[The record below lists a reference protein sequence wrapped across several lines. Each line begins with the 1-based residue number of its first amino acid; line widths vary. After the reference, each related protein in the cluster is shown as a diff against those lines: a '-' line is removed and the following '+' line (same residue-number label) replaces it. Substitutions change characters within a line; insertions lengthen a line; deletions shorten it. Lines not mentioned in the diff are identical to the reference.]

1 MLRSAAKAFLRRK
14 RVALSV
20 VVVAYNMPRE
30 LPRTLHSLS
39 AGYQRHV
46 DADDYEVIV
55 VDNGSTP
62 PVDRATLERLPGNFR
77 LIRIDPAPPSPAR
90 AVNRGLAE
98 AKGEAI
104 GVMIDGARLAT
115 PGLMHFAVHGARL
128 HRRAVVATLN
138 WYLGY
143 DYQRW
148 AMRCGYDQAQ
158 EDALLASIDWPNDGY
173 RLFEIGTVDES
184 CVEGWYHP
192 IAESNA
198 LFMRRAAWEELG
210 GMEERFDL
218 PGGGLVNLDLFRRAL
233 ELSNA
238 RLVLLLGEGTFH
250 QIHGGVASNLPV
262 EQAADGAWARWD
274 GQYQA
279 IRGHRYQWWPKYQHA
294 PTYLGTL
301 PRPVLARMVHA
312 ALSPVRCYA
321 EPPLGRDF
329 DAVGWSVTPLARR
342 ADAAIAAVVAM
353 MRDAFQA
360 GRHGTAVA
368 LARLIRA
375 RAPGDPEA
383 LNLLSLI
390 PGGADQ
396 RPPDAA
402 HFLALAQAHRHLGEE
417 ELAREN
423 YRAALH
429 IEPDLAPARAGL
441 ADIRMPKEAGRK
453 SS

>member
-62 PVDRATLERLPGNFR
+62 PVDRGTLERLPGNFR

-210 GMEERFDL
+210 GMEANGQTVLF
-218 PGGGLVNLDLFRRAL
+218 LDS
-233 ELSNA
+233 ES
-238 RLVLLLGEGTFH
+238 GSTT
-250 QIHGGVASNLPV
+250 QPV
-262 EQAADGAWARWD
+262 TDTD
-274 GQYQA
+274 
-279 IRGHRYQWWPKYQHA
+279 
-294 PTYLGTL
+294 
-301 PRPVLARMVHA
+301 
-312 ALSPVRCYA
+312 S
-321 EPPLGRDF
+321 
-329 DAVGWSVTPLARR
+329 
-342 ADAAIAAVVAM
+342 
-353 MRDAFQA
+353 
-360 GRHGTAVA
+360 
-368 LARLIRA
+368 
-375 RAPGDPEA
+375 
-383 LNLLSLI
+383 
-390 PGGADQ
+390 
-396 RPPDAA
+396 
-402 HFLALAQAHRHLGEE
+402 HFLAWTPDGSAAYLKVDSLSNTHIVRAYTDGKQKNIPITEFTRSEE
-417 ELAREN
+417 
-423 YRAALH
+423 
-429 IEPDLAPARAGL
+429 
-441 ADIRMPKEAGRK
+441 
-453 SS
+453 

>member
-1 MLRSAAKAFLRRK
+1 MPRWAARAFLRRK
-14 RVALSV
+14 RFDVSI

-30 LPRTLHSLS
+30 LPRTLLSLS
-39 AGYQRHV
+39 ADYQRHV
-46 DADDYEVIV
+46 HADDYEIIV

-62 PVDRATLERLPGNFR
+62 PVARTRLDGLSGNFR
-77 LIRIDPAPPSPAR
+77 LIRVDPAPASPAN
-90 AVNRGLAE
+90 AVNRGIAE
-98 AKGEAI
+98 AKGDII
-104 GVMIDGARLAT
+104 GVLIDGARIAT
-115 PGLMHFAVHGARL
+115 PGLVHFAAHGARL
-128 HRRAVVATLN
+128 YRRAVVATLN

-173 RLFEIGTVDES
+173 RLFEIATVDES

-198 LFMRRAAWEELG
+198 LFMRRASWEELG
-210 GMEERFDL
+210 GLDERFDL

-233 ELSNA
+233 ELNDA
-238 RLVLLLGEGTFH
+238 QLVLLLGEATFH
-250 QIHGGVASNLPV
+250 QIHGGVASNLPA
-262 EQAADGAWARWD
+262 EQATDGWSKWD
-274 GQYQA
+274 SQYEA
-279 IRGHRYQWWPKYQHA
+279 IRGHPYQWWPKYRHP

-301 PRPVLARMVHA
+301 PRPVLARMAYA

-329 DAVGWSVTPLARR
+329 DTDRWALTPLAPP

-375 RAPGDPEA
+375 RAPGEQEV

-390 PGGADQ
+390 PGAADQ

-417 ELAREN
+417 ALAQAN
-423 YRAALH
+423 YREALRSD
-429 IEPDLAPARAGL
+429 PKLGTAG
-441 ADIRMPKEAGRK
+441 AGFAEIRMPTQVARK

>member
-1 MLRSAAKAFLRRK
+1 MAHWGTALLPRK
-14 RVALSV
+14 RVGLSI

-30 LPRTLHSLS
+30 LPRTLLSLS

-46 DADDYEVIV
+46 HADDYEVIV

-62 PVDRATLERLPGNFR
+62 PVDRASLATLQGNFR
-77 LIRIDPAPPSPAR
+77 LIRIHPASPSPAH

-98 AKGEAI
+98 AKGDVI
-104 GVMIDGARLAT
+104 GVLIDGARIAT
-115 PGLMHFAVHGARL
+115 PGLVHFAVHGARL
-128 HRRAVVATLN
+128 YRRAVVASLN

-143 DYQRW
+143 DYQRF

-198 LFMRRAAWEELG
+198 LFMRRALWEELG
-210 GMEERFDL
+210 GLDERFDL

-233 ELSNA
+233 ELSEA
-238 RLVLLLGEGTFH
+238 QLVLLLGEGTFH

-262 EQAADGAWARWD
+262 EAAADGWTRWD
-274 GQYQA
+274 IQYES
-279 IRGHRYQWWPKYQHA
+279 IRGHRYQWWPKYRHS
-294 PTYLGTL
+294 PTFLGTL
-301 PRPVLARMVHA
+301 PRPVLARLVHA
-312 ALSPVRCYA
+312 AVSPVRCYA
-321 EPPLGRDF
+321 DPPLGGEF
-329 DAVGWSVTPLARR
+329 DTHRWSSAPVAAPT
-342 ADAAIAAVVAM
+342 DAAIAAVVAM
-353 MRDAFQA
+353 MRDEFQS

-368 LARLIRA
+368 LARLIRM
-375 RAPGDPEA
+375 RAPDEREA

-390 PGGADQ
+390 PGAADQ

-402 HFLALAQAHRHLGEE
+402 HFLALAQAHHRLGEE
-417 ELAREN
+417 ELARDN
-423 YRAALH
+423 YREALRM
-429 IEPDLAPARAGL
+429 EPDLAPARAG
-441 ADIRMPKEAGRK
+441 AAEIRMPKEAGRK